1 MPASE
6 LPDTSTPV
14 VFVHG
19 ILSKRPVFWK
29 MILRFEKDGFS
40 CYNYSYPSVKKPI
53 EEHGKDFV
61 DYIEATFGDRD
72 FYLVSHSMGNLVCR
86 EALSLKPE
94 LNIKRWAML
103 APPNQGAQVSDI
115 LNNIRLYKW
124 ITRVPGQQLR
134 YSMAEHFR
142 TMPSPGVDFA
152 IIAGGMQDGKG
163 YNPLLD
169 GDNDGE
175 VRVSETYLDGY
186 SDHIILQHTHTA
198 LLMFKDTYQQMLFY
212 FDTGKFDQ

>member
-1 MPASE
+1 MNYFEMNSNSSYFCRDKTCFVRLCFVFIILTHFISILQASE

-72 FYLVSHSMGNLVCR
+72 FYLVSHSMGNLVC
-86 EALSLKPE
+86 
-94 LNIKRWAML
+94 
-103 APPNQGAQVSDI
+103 
-115 LNNIRLYKW
+115 
-124 ITRVPGQQLR
+124 
-134 YSMAEHFR
+134 
-142 TMPSPGVDFA
+142 
-152 IIAGGMQDGKG
+152 
-163 YNPLLD
+163 
-169 GDNDGE
+169 
-175 VRVSETYLDGY
+175 
-186 SDHIILQHTHTA
+186 
-198 LLMFKDTYQQMLFY
+198 
-212 FDTGKFDQ
+212 